1 MKPVVHL
8 LGGACFA
15 FEIVSLQRLMYN
27 SLPLQAG
34 LTIRYASVVD
44 NLCFL
49 LLFACQVGISDSGIS
64 VGHLKINCGVHAKN
78 CTKLKL
84 GRVLMKSGSNEI

>member
-49 LLFACQVGISDSGIS
+49 LLFACPSWYFRLWHIRWSFEDQLRCACQELHQVETGE
-64 VGHLKINCGVHAKN
+64 
-78 CTKLKL
+78 
-84 GRVLMKSGSNEI
+84 GSNEIRF